1 MNARGHLSAETID
14 LLHLAALKPDQAA
27 VAQKHLEGCAA
38 CRGRWDELVSDSQK
52 FAQYVYPRTVGEVT
66 SRLVNTSLIDRL
78 RLWGFGRMLVP
89 AVGVAAAAAIAGVVV
104 LGNRAPVNPA
114 VDDGYVGI
122 KGAPT
127 FKVVAQRVSGG
138 QLEVKNDTVLHPGD
152 RVRFVAQPAGARFL
166 LVVGKDS
173 RGSLNVYHPLDGQKS
188 AEVKAGELP
197 GSFELDDSVGT
208 EQLWA
213 VYSAEALEAQAVKS
227 ALGAGQSVPGAQVV
241 ALSYRKEAKGP

>member
-1 MNARGHLSAETID
+1 MNTRGHLSAETID

-38 CRGRWDELVSDSQK
+38 CRGRWDELVTDSQK

-66 SRLVNTSLIDRL
+66 SRLVNTSLLDRL
-78 RLWGFGRMLVP
+78 RLWGFGRVLGP

-104 LGNRAPVNPA
+104 LGNRPVTPA
-114 VDDGYVGI
+114 VDDGYVGL

-127 FKVVAQRVSGG
+127 FKVVAQRLAGG
-138 QLEVKNDTVLHPGD
+138 QLEVKSDTVLHPGD
-152 RVRFVAQPAGARFL
+152 RVRFVAQPAGARYL

-173 RGSLNVYHPLDGQKS
+173 RGGLNVYHPLDGQKS
-188 AEVKAGELP
+188 VEVKAGELP

-213 VYSAEALEAQAVKS
+213 VYSAEALEAQAVKA

-241 ALSYRKEAKGP
+241 GITYRKEAKAP